1 MAIRAEVSWC
11 NSARWLEHKPSE
23 LSTPAE
29 IRGLDRFSLKCEGKT
44 RRSVRMSLRA
54 GHLCGRSSESVV
66 KLECKRSVSG
76 SFATVSP
83 VRWEIERRSAGA
95 TVPGGW
101 STSLLI
107 SAHLLRS
114 EGLTALYHYQL
125 AQRTT
130 TLQKRTSGQYL
141 NDTDPN
147 KIYS

>member
-1 MAIRAEVSWC
+1 
-11 NSARWLEHKPSE
+11 
-23 LSTPAE
+23 
-29 IRGLDRFSLKCEGKT
+29 
-44 RRSVRMSLRA
+44 MSLRV

-101 STSLLI
+101 STSLLN

-130 TLQKRTSGQYL
+130 TLQKRTSGQHL
-141 NDTDPN
+141 NDTDPRFITN
-147 KIYS
+147 YHPYAFELSAMQLDMPNPLQSLVAQVLKVSAIYSMLSFEFALKLNRN